1 MDIIK
6 LCLFIN
12 WLYICLDLI
21 NKGIM
26 NKKKKGMILI
36 IASLVIMSLTIF
48 VMRDDRDMA
57 EIEKAQEVDIEQTAA
72 ETLNEDNDLFNDD
85 VDFGDIEIAPLAL
98 DTTKTEK
105 F

>member
-1 MDIIK
+1 
-6 LCLFIN
+6 
-12 WLYICLDLI
+12 
-21 NKGIM
+21 M